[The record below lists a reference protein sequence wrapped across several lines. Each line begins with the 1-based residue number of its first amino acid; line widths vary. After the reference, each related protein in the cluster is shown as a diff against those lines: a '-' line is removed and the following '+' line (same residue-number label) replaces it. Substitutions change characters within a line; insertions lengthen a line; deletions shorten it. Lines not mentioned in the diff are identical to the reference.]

1 MTDFL
6 DNLQGRFDPGS
17 RQPTVTLTVHAK
29 KVHPL
34 TLIKSIDEC
43 VFQDDLEGLDLAVIP
58 CKKSN

>member
-1 MTDFL
+1 MTDLL

-17 RQPTVTLTVHAK
+17 RLPTVNATVHAK

>member
-1 MTDFL
+1 MTDLLNYL

-17 RQPTVTLTVHAK
+17 KLQYMQIRIHA
-29 KVHPL
+29 L

-43 VFQDDLEGLDLAVIP
+43 VFKDDLEGLDLAVIP

>member
-1 MTDFL
+1 MTDLL

-17 RQPTVTLTVHAK
+17 RLPTVNATVDAK

-43 VFQDDLEGLDLAVIP
+43 VFKDDLEGLDLAVIP

>member
-1 MTDFL
+1 MTDLL

-17 RQPTVTLTVHAK
+17 RLPTVK

-43 VFQDDLEGLDLAVIP
+43 VFKDDLEGLDLAVIP